1 MIKSGLP
8 IEDFKAACYGD
19 AEGKG
24 AGPTVLVSAVGS
36 AESKLKMKTVGGFH
50 LTCIFAMYGE
60 QNRIQTKAGHKNGQD
75 FIRMK
80 VKQLDWLFEGED
92 ASKSWEILAVDD
104 AARTTR
110 RRSRGRSTDEGT
122 RTSRCST

>member
-24 AGPTVLVSAVGS
+24 AGPTLRVSAVGS

-50 LTCIFAMYGE
+50 LTCIFAMYGLPPL
-60 QNRIQTKAGHKNGQD
+60 TKVHTRGS
-75 FIRMK
+75 
-80 VKQLDWLFEGED
+80 
-92 ASKSWEILAVDD
+92 ASSA
-104 AARTTR
+104 
-110 RRSRGRSTDEGT
+110 
-122 RTSRCST
+122 

>member
-1 MIKSGLP
+1 MAPNFALAEEICLCVALAVFGWTDAGETARILEIATEMIKSGLP

-80 VKQLDWLFEGED
+80 L
-92 ASKSWEILAVDD
+92 
-104 AARTTR
+104 TH
-110 RRSRGRSTDEGT
+110 
-122 RTSRCST
+122 